1 MPIYTC
7 YNSWHRFTFTIYSF
21 IEIIINLK
29 FVETSLPGYP
39 LTIYTILKLLLQ
51 LRPFCSWAKLGGTKF
66 SNFAILDSKK
76 GIEIIFFFFQ
86 FEGKRFEGIVKKR
99 AFTLSLSPLFTPKT
113 WARHDVGR
121 TWHGCWEL
129 FTTRAE
135 GGGQWSRRTLE
146 TLGRFI
152 GLKGNLSPRRVPPR
166 HRSTVSPINF
176 L

>member
-39 LTIYTILKLLLQ
+39 LTIYTILKLVLQ
-51 LRPFCSWAKLGGTKF
+51 LRSFCSWAKLGGTKF
-66 SNFAILDSKK
+66 SNFGFEEGDRNN
-76 GIEIIFFFFQ
+76 FFFFSIRREKIRRNCQ
-86 FEGKRFEGIVKKR
+86 ERS
-99 AFTLSLSPLFTPKT
+99 LSLSPLFTPKT

>member
-39 LTIYTILKLLLQ
+39 LTIYAILKLVLQ

-66 SNFAILDSKK
+66 SNFAILHSKK

-99 AFTLSLSPLFTPKT
+99 AFTLSLATFHPQNLSSARC
-113 WARHDVGR
+113 WANVARMLRIIYDKS
-121 TWHGCWEL
+121 
-129 FTTRAE
+129 
-135 GGGQWSRRTLE
+135 GGGRAVISQDFRNV
-146 TLGRFI
+146 G
-152 GLKGNLSPRRVPPR
+152 
-166 HRSTVSPINF
+166 PIYRA
-176 L
+176 

>member
-39 LTIYTILKLLLQ
+39 LTIYTILKLVLQ

-66 SNFAILDSKK
+66 SNFAILHSKK

-86 FEGKRFEGIVKKR
+86 FEGKRFEGIVKSVH
-99 AFTLSLSPLFTPKT
+99 SLSRHFSPPKLELGT
-113 WARHDVGR
+113 MLGERGTDVENYLRQERRG
-121 TWHGCWEL
+121 
-129 FTTRAE
+129 E
-135 GGGQWSRRTLE
+135 GSDLA
-146 TLGRFI
+146 
-152 GLKGNLSPRRVPPR
+152 GL
-166 HRSTVSPINF
+166 
-176 L
+176 

>member
-39 LTIYTILKLLLQ
+39 LTIYTILKLVLQ

-66 SNFAILDSKK
+66 SNFGFEEGDRNN
-76 GIEIIFFFFQ
+76 FFFFQ

-99 AFTLSLSPLFTPKT
+99 AFTLSLATFHP
-113 WARHDVGR
+113 
-121 TWHGCWEL
+121 
-129 FTTRAE
+129 
-135 GGGQWSRRTLE
+135 Q
-146 TLGRFI
+146 
-152 GLKGNLSPRRVPPR
+152 NLSSARCWANVARMLRIIYDKSGEGRAVISQDFR
-166 HRSTVSPINF
+166 NVGPIYRA
-176 L
+176 